1 MIGEVVVRT
10 TQTEQFVDITE
21 AVAAEVRRLGL
32 SNGLCILYSRHT
44 TAGITV
50 NEHADPDVAA
60 DLLSGLAKM
69 MPSVD
74 WRHMEGNSPAHLKT
88 ALVGASEM
96 LPVSGGSLAL
106 GSWQGIFLCEF
117 DGPRTRRVTV
127 QTIDDAAAFGR

>member
-50 NEHADPDVAA
+50 NEHVDPDVAD
-60 DLLSGLAKM
+60 DLLNGLERM
-69 MPSVD
+69 VPFVE

-88 ALVGASEM
+88 ALVGPSEM
-96 LPVSGGSLAL
+96 IPVSGGRLAL
-106 GSWQGIFLCEF
+106 GTWQGIFLCEF

-127 QTIDDAAAFGR
+127 QTIDDAGGLGR